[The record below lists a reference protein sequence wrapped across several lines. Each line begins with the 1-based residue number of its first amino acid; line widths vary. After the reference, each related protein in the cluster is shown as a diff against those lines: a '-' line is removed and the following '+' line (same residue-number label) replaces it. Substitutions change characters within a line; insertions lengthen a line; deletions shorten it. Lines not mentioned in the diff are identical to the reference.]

1 MVKRSG
7 LFIVD
12 NSDEYGKA
20 LECLRKWREISES
33 IDIATGH
40 FEMTAFLA
48 LDAEWQEVSK
58 VRLLAGGETSR
69 QPADAIAAA
78 LDSSHTIEREE
89 DEPFLTGIEAVVDAI
104 RNYTIQIA
112 QGLGISPGFMYERL
126 RDLDPSGWA
135 A

>member
-1 MVKRSG
+1 MKRSD

-12 NSDEYGKA
+12 NSDEYWKA
-20 LECLRKWREISES
+20 LEYLRQWCEISES

-40 FEMTAFLA
+40 FEINAFLA
-48 LDAEWQEVSK
+48 LDGEWQKVSR
-58 VRLLAGGETSR
+58 VRLLIDGETSR

-78 LDSSHTIEREE
+78 LGSSITIERGKGY
-89 DEPFLTGIEAVVDAI
+89 PFVTSIEAVVDAI
-104 RNYTIQIA
+104 RNDTIQIA
-112 QGLGISPGFMYERL
+112 QWLGISRGYMCARL